1 MEQKKAIA
9 TAHYVSIAPL
19 KESVKMSILNIT
31 MGGKMI
37 HYKDLSGWLKAIVVI
52 SWIMAG
58 LYGVG
63 FIVGFIAGMAGGW

>member
-1 MEQKKAIA
+1 
-9 TAHYVSIAPL
+9 
-19 KESVKMSILNIT
+19 MSILNIT

-37 HYKDLSGWLKAIVVI
+37 YYKDLSVWLKAIVVI

-63 FIVGFIAGMAGGW
+63 FIVGFIAGMVGGW